1 MSTVLDESVVAEKL
15 SRPSIVSAKV
25 ERKNQRKNRE
35 QSHPLVL
42 ILMVITIALNGAALL
57 IGSILT
63 WLALRHSGVMA
74 P

>member
-1 MSTVLDESVVAEKL
+1 MSTVLDESVAEAL
-15 SRPSIVSAKV
+15 SRPFIVSAKV
-25 ERKNQRKNRE
+25 ERKTRGKNRE

-42 ILMVITIALNGAALL
+42 ILMAITIALNGTALL

>member
-15 SRPSIVSAKV
+15 SRPFIVAEKV
-25 ERKNQRKNRE
+25 ERKTRGKNRE
-35 QSHPLVL
+35 QSRPLVL
-42 ILMVITIALNGAALL
+42 ILMAITIALNGTALL

>member
-1 MSTVLDESVVAEKL
+1 MSTVLDESVAEAPR
-15 SRPSIVSAKV
+15 RPFIVPARA
-25 ERKNQRKNRE
+25 ERKLTGKNRE

-42 ILMVITIALNGAALL
+42 ILMAITMALNGTALL

>member
-1 MSTVLDESVVAEKL
+1 M
-15 SRPSIVSAKV
+15 
-25 ERKNQRKNRE
+25 
-35 QSHPLVL
+35 
-42 ILMVITIALNGAALL
+42 ILMAITIALNGTALL